1 MKLFM
6 AEAVVRNFDPPFLK
20 KAVRPKPFLLGG
32 AMQNLKAVAS
42 KSHGKPIF
50 VKLLNSCEVQACDY
64 NV

>member
-42 KSHGKPIF
+42 KSHGNPF
-50 VKLLNSCEVQACDY
+50 LANF
-64 NV
+64 